1 MVSRK
6 ELIDAPERRMVA
18 AAEFELRA
26 KGNDSLTLTGYASV
40 FNAPYTVSGGPP
52 HGWVERVDPGAFKE
66 TLSKNP
72 DLHLLVN
79 HEGLPLARTKSG
91 TLKVGT
97 DSKGLLVEAD
107 LAQRDP
113 DVQRLQTKMERGDLD
128 EMSFAFRTKQDE
140 WRDLPDGG
148 EERSLL
154 EVSLHK
160 GDVSVVNWGANP
172 ATSVQLR
179 SIDQALEM
187 LAASDRDMLK
197 ELRAMRDGDL
207 VVRAYETLRD
217 IMELRR
223 RKTGRLSLAEARAVE
238 SGVMDLRATKPDG
251 GGVDYA
257 DPGYQ
262 KDGKKRYP
270 IDTADHVRAAWSY
283 INQSDNAG
291 MYSAE
296 QLANIK
302 GRIKSA
308 AKKFGIQISDS

>member
-1 MVSRK
+1 
-6 ELIDAPERRMVA
+6 
-18 AAEFELRA
+18 
-26 KGNDSLTLTGYASV
+26 
-40 FNAPYTVSGGPP
+40 
-52 HGWVERVDPGAFKE
+52 
-66 TLSKNP
+66 
-72 DLHLLVN
+72 
-79 HEGLPLARTKSG
+79 
-91 TLKVGT
+91 
-97 DSKGLLVEAD
+97 
-107 LAQRDP
+107 
-113 DVQRLQTKMERGDLD
+113 
-128 EMSFAFRTKQDE
+128 
-140 WRDLPDGG
+140 
-148 EERSLL
+148 
-154 EVSLHK
+154 
-160 GDVSVVNWGANP
+160 
-172 ATSVQLR
+172 
-179 SIDQALEM
+179 
-187 LAASDRDMLK
+187 
-197 ELRAMRDGDL
+197 MRDGDL